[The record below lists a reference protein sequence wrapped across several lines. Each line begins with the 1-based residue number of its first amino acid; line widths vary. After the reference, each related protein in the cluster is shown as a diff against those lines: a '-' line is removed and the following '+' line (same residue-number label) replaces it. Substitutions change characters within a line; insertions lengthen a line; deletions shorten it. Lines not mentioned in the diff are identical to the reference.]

1 MGFGNEVAPC
11 GCNKCIRSLPTV
23 IRLSA
28 RTRYRHKEQHGVP
41 LGSHHVDK
49 KMHIVPPLVQTGGTT
64 HDEAVEEKEAEEGVD
79 MASLAKDLVLLVINH
94 DVTWKAAEKML
105 KLINA
110 HLLGK
115 TLHEKIPATAYQLK
129 KATGCNPGNSRLLH
143 VCRVCDFVFDA
154 GQALCTTCG
163 TPPRT
168 RSNHQ
173 LLINDMGIR
182 VKQMFANPAIS
193 KVPKYII

>member
-28 RTRYRHKEQHGVP
+28 RTRYRHNEQHGVP
-41 LGSHHVDK
+41 LDSRVDT
-49 KMHIVPPLVQTGGTT
+49 KMHIVPPLEQTVGTT
-64 HDEAVEEKEAEEGVD
+64 HDEVVEEKVAEEGVD
-79 MASLAKDLVLLVINH
+79 MALLAKDLVLLVINH

-105 KLINA
+105 KLVNA

-129 KATGCNPGNSRLLH
+129 KATGSNPGHSRLLH

-154 GQALCTTCG
+154 GQALCTTCAA
-163 TPPRT
+163 PPRP
-168 RSNHQ
+168 RSNHK
-173 LLINDMGIR
+173 LLINDVGIR
-182 VKQMFANPAIS
+182 VTQMFANPAIS